1 MIDKERLLDE
11 IAERELQM
19 FLASPGQ
26 GGEAQ
31 FQNRPEI
38 FKLTRRM
45 AHSAHDNEFLEAYLE
60 DLREAAKNGRNF
72 MREKYGY
79 DNPQRH
85 GEDSSLVDEIADAEM
100 LFLNQA
106 ASLYPDIIRHKASEE
121 YRQYLRAELE
131 TLSPKSL
138 ELYAAEIRKD
148 LANGCNPALERHN
161 WLAAQLGKPLLVA
174 PE

>member
-1 MIDKERLLDE
+1 MMDKNRLLDE
-11 IAERELQM
+11 IAEREFQM
-19 FLASPGQ
+19 FLAAPEQ
-26 GGEAQ
+26 GDTAQ
-31 FQNRPEI
+31 FQDRPEI

-45 AHSAHDNEFLEAYLE
+45 AHSAHDNEFLESYLD

-72 MREKYGY
+72 MREKYGF
-79 DNPQRH
+79 DNQPRH
-85 GEDSSLVDEIADAEM
+85 EQDSALVDEIADAEM
-100 LFLNQA
+100 HFLNQA

-121 YRQYLRAELE
+121 YRHYLRAELE
-131 TLSPKSL
+131 TLSSKSL

-148 LANGCNPALERHN
+148 LANGYNPALERHN

>member
-1 MIDKERLLDE
+1 MKDKERLLDE

-19 FLASPGQ
+19 FLAAPGQ
-26 GGEAQ
+26 GEEAQ

-45 AHSAHDNEFLEAYLE
+45 THSAHDNEFLESYLE
-60 DLREAAKNGRNF
+60 DLREAARYGRNF

-85 GEDSSLVDEIADAEM
+85 GQDSALVDEIADAEM

-106 ASLYPDIIRHKASEE
+106 ASLYPDIIRHKGSDE
-121 YRQYLRAELE
+121 YRHYLRAELE
-131 TLSPKSL
+131 TLSSKSL

-148 LANGCNPALERHN
+148 LANGYNPALERHN
-161 WLAAQLGKPLLVA
+161 WLAAQLGKPLLAA